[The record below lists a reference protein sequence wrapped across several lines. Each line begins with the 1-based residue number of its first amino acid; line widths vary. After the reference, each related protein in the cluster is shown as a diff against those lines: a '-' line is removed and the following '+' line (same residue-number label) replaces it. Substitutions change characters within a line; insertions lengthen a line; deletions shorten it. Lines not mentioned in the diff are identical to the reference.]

1 MWRDL
6 AAVEC
11 FATVLFTSI
20 KNERLYIL
28 FLLDQVRWLNMLFAS
43 KDFLINRSGAQYKGE
58 KIARGFDFEWGFYV
72 ILLNTW
78 SKIDF
83 KLFYNKWIIRMCKV
97 LCFLLYPLFISQN
110 VFSPLQSLN
119 KTPISVQE
127 SKPAAGHAYVFCD
140 VQDITENLLW
150 HIDGFCN
157 HLCSCL
163 LGWQHREEEEMTL

>member
-6 AAVEC
+6 TAVEC

-28 FLLDQVRWLNMLFAS
+28 FLLDQVRWLNMLFPS
-43 KDFLINRSGAQYKGE
+43 KDFLTNRSGAQCEGE
-58 KIARGFDFEWGFYV
+58 KIARGIDFEWGFCV
-72 ILLNTW
+72 ILLKLILNSSTINELLGCIRFW
-78 SKIDF
+78 VFCCTLCLSVDSKM
-83 KLFYNKWIIRMCKV
+83 L
-97 LCFLLYPLFISQN
+97 
-110 VFSPLQSLN
+110 SPLQSLN

-140 VQDITENLLW
+140 VQDITEKLLW